1 MSTAQSVMDDWRQA
15 KIVSIIRQL
24 ICAGKDVAPG
34 NRRAREKAAM
44 GSILCEH
51 CTGACCRYIAL
62 PIEEPTDRRDFD
74 DMRWYVMHK
83 GISVFV
89 EDDEWYIQI
98 AADCENLQPDNMCGI
113 YETRPAICRE
123 YDAGECDYAGGDYH
137 YEVILRTPQDVQ
149 DYAVTKIG
157 KQGIFDQPPRARRT
171 GGKKVGSKGIM
182 VGRSLASL
190 KVLSRHD

>member
-1 MSTAQSVMDDWRQA
+1 
-15 KIVSIIRQL
+15 
-24 ICAGKDVAPG
+24 
-34 NRRAREKAAM
+34 M

-89 EDDEWYIQI
+89 EDGDWYIQI
-98 AADCENLQPDNMCGI
+98 SADCENLQSDNLCGI

-123 YDAGECDYAGGDYH
+123 YDYGECDYSGGDYH
-137 YEVILRTPQDVQ
+137 YDVILRTPQDVQ
-149 DYAVTKIG
+149 EYAVEQIG
-157 KQGIFDQPPRARRT
+157 KRGIFDKPPQPRTRKNGARK
-171 GGKKVGSKGIM
+171 GGPKGLMAGNSI
-182 VGRSLASL
+182 ASL
-190 KVLSRHD
+190 KVLLRHD

>member
-1 MSTAQSVMDDWRQA
+1 
-15 KIVSIIRQL
+15 
-24 ICAGKDVAPG
+24 
-34 NRRAREKAAM
+34 M

-89 EDDEWYIQI
+89 EDGDWYIQI
-98 AADCENLQPDNMCGI
+98 SADCENLQADNLCGI

-123 YDAGECDYAGGDYH
+123 YDYGECDYSGGDYH
-137 YEVILRTPQDVQ
+137 YDVILRTPQDVQ
-149 DYAVTKIG
+149 EYAVEQIG
-157 KQGIFDQPPRARRT
+157 KRGIFDKPPQPRNGKNGARK
-171 GGKKVGSKGIM
+171 GGPKGLMAGSSI
-182 VGRSLASL
+182 ASL
-190 KVLSRHD
+190 KVLLRHD